1 MGLKDTLE
9 AAVPEEFD
17 RAVPKKNR
25 IAVMEFA
32 DELIEQGINTP
43 EVLAKALK
51 QAGLSSSPQLSGPP
65 SRWWTALWHRL
76 RPRIGRRSMPIL
88 NPLRNRGKVP
98 GMIQL
103 APIDPNPQVN
113 IVQAALQGV
122 KPLVAEVFEATVQDP
137 SVGPDVIADRFG
149 ITEAAVKN
157 IVALVR
163 TRIRIIG
170 EARIV
175 ASLADANKSISSTP
189 VRPTLETYDLTDEA
203 VRKAQRRRDV
213 QHRIWFALM
222 ALGIVVA
229 YTIVL
234 LFSTSVFWI
243 PVVFVISGIVA
254 WFIGS
259 ASGLRQLYKPIL
271 LCTPTF
277 PGPSASRKPGLRKQ
291 FTSSCTPTFPGLIG
305 TLFLGQLEC

>member
-88 NPLRNRGKVP
+88 NPPRNRGKVP

-122 KPLVAEVFEATVQDP
+122 KPLVAEVFEATVQ
-137 SVGPDVIADRFG
+137 GF
-149 ITEAAVKN
+149 
-157 IVALVR
+157 IVEQLHHH
-163 TRIRIIG
+163 G
-170 EARIV
+170 
-175 ASLADANKSISSTP
+175 
-189 VRPTLETYDLTDEA
+189 
-203 VRKAQRRRDV
+203 
-213 QHRIWFALM
+213 
-222 ALGIVVA
+222 GG
-229 YTIVL
+229 VL
-234 LFSTSVFWI
+234 LVPRAGSVRL
-243 PVVFVISGIVA
+243 PPTVHA
-254 WFIGS
+254 
-259 ASGLRQLYKPIL
+259 L
-271 LCTPTF
+271 L
-277 PGPSASRKPGLRKQ
+277 
-291 FTSSCTPTFPGLIG
+291 
-305 TLFLGQLEC
+305 